1 MREIAPTAMTNLLQ
15 EPKYYNSNYLREKQ
29 VLVTRAAGQAEEFA
43 CLLKAY
49 GARVLEYP
57 TIRIVPPE
65 CHAEL
70 DTALSSLTAFDWIVF
85 TSRNAVIYF
94 LERLLVLDCDC
105 RSVNFCRICAVGS
118 KTAELL
124 QSHDVRVDLIAKEY
138 TGEGVVAAFAG
149 LEMTDRRVLFPKSNC
164 ARDVVT
170 EGLMRQG
177 AHVMAPVV
185 YRNLP
190 PDKLP
195 QHLLRALIERQ
206 VDCVTFTA
214 SSTVT
219 NLANLLGGQ
228 LFAKLLQRVVI
239 ASIGPITSKTCN
251 KLGLE
256 VHVEPDEFTI
266 KALSREIAMYFGRV
280 D

>member
-1 MREIAPTAMTNLLQ
+1 MPTAMTGLLQ
-15 EPKYYNSNYLREKQ
+15 EPKYFNNNYLRGKQ

-57 TIRIVPPE
+57 TIKIVPPE

-70 DTALSSLTAFDWIVF
+70 DAALRGLTTFDWVVF

-94 LERLLVLDCDC
+94 LERLLLLDYDS
-105 RSVNFCRICAVGS
+105 RVINSCRICAVGS

-149 LEMTDRRVLFPKSNC
+149 LEMTDRLVLFPKGDR
-164 ARDVVT
+164 ARDVVI
-170 EGLMRQG
+170 EGLLRQG
-177 AHVMAPVV
+177 AHVIDPIT

-190 PDKLP
+190 QDKIP
-195 QHLLRALIERQ
+195 TQLLIALEKRQ

-214 SSTVT
+214 SSTVI
-219 NLANLLGGQ
+219 NFARLLGER
-228 LFAKLLQRVVI
+228 FESLLRGVAI
-239 ASIGPITSKTCN
+239 ASIGPITSRACN
-251 KLGLE
+251 KLRLK
-256 VHVEPDEFTI
+256 VHIQPSEYTI
-266 KALSREIAMYFGRV
+266 EALTEEIVKYFGRF